1 MVFFIVM
8 VVRAVMEVGKSLDVG
23 CARDASGRKM
33 FRLMLDAWW
42 GRMENLY

>member
-1 MVFFIVM
+1 MM
-8 VVRAVMEVGKSLDVG
+8 VVRAVVEVGRSLDVG

-33 FRLMLDAWW
+33 FRLMLNAQW

>member
-8 VVRAVMEVGKSLDVG
+8 VVRAVVEVGKSSDVG
-23 CARDASGRKM
+23 CVRDASGRKM
-33 FRLMLDAWW
+33 FRLMLDAQW